1 MAIAKLKVT
10 RYDLDLDNV
19 STIMKHT
26 EKNRPCVYI
35 MYNGYNEQ
43 IRGGITE
50 NLAYR
55 LQSYKLKHRKYY
67 TETIDEVKY
76 IEIYEIP
83 SLLHVKEELMK
94 QLRDVEK
101 VMLAI
106 IQPKYNIDVNIVGNR
121 RVPLTEAKPFN
132 YR

>member
-35 MYNGYNEQ
+35 MYNGYNE
-43 IRGGITE
+43 

-83 SLLHVKEELMK
+83 SLLHDKEELMK